1 MSGVTEAEVMVRR
14 PHVEPAW
21 VGSRQD
27 RTRAGQPCTSRRDR
41 TYDPCPRPP
50 MAATL
55 RFLLPD
61 EHQPE
66 RDEAP
71 TLGGG
76 STSSN
81 TPRLDALLGDQR

>member
-1 MSGVTEAEVMVRR
+1 MSGVTEAEVMARR

-27 RTRAGQPCTSRRDR
+27 RTRAGQPRTSRRDR

-50 MAATL
+50 TAAPL

-61 EHQPE
+61 GPQHPLPE
-66 RDEAP
+66 VPGQLVGRSPSQAH
-71 TLGGG
+71 T
-76 STSSN
+76 
-81 TPRLDALLGDQR
+81 